1 MSDVSLQPIE
11 IMLSSGQIALLD
23 DFQRAEGLPSQEAT
37 LKLLLEI
44 AFETVTSTGNRFWDK
59 RATPGN
65 EPQRQ

>member
-1 MSDVSLQPIE
+1 MSDVSLKPVK
-11 IMLSSGQIALLD
+11 IMLTPGQIGLLA

-59 RATPGN
+59 RATPDN
-65 EPQRQ
+65 EPPRR